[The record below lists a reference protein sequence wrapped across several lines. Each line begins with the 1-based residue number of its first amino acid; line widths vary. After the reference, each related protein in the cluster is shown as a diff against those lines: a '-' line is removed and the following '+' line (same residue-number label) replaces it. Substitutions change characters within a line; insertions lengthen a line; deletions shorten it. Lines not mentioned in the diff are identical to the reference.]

1 MLTLN
6 EIKNAKFE
14 KSAMGGYR
22 ADDVN
27 DFVANVTE
35 TVEALAKEVT
45 DLKKKMQ
52 ILAEKVQQ
60 YREDEDNLRAALVG
74 AQRLASETMKEAN
87 AKAEAV
93 VKDAEDRARMLT
105 ENAER
110 RIENERH
117 SLARAQKDVS
127 DFKKK
132 IINLYQNQIRMISA
146 LPDYDGKD
154 YNTPIVSPMPQA
166 AVPAPAPKAEEEPE
180 TEE

>member
-14 KSAMGGYR
+14 KSAVGGYR

-27 DFVANVTE
+27 DFVDNVAE

-74 AQRLASETMKEAN
+74 AQRLANETMREANLKADAVIKEAEE
-87 AKAEAV
+87 KA
-93 VKDAEDRARMLT
+93 RSIT
-105 ENAER
+105 ETAER
-110 RIENERH
+110 KIENEKH
-117 SLARAQKDVS
+117 ALARAQKDVS
-127 DFKKK
+127 DFKTK
-132 IINLYQNQIRMISA
+132 IINMYQNQIRMISS
-146 LPDYDGKD
+146 LPDYTGRD
-154 YNTPIVSPMPQA
+154 YV
-166 AVPAPAPKAEEEPE
+166 APVASSAEGDTTAAEEK
-180 TEE
+180 TEA

>member
-14 KSAMGGYR
+14 KSAVGGYR

-27 DFVANVTE
+27 DFVDNVAE

-74 AQRLASETMKEAN
+74 AQRLANETMREANLKADAVIKEAEE
-87 AKAEAV
+87 KA
-93 VKDAEDRARMLT
+93 RSIT
-105 ENAER
+105 ETAER
-110 RIENERH
+110 KIENEKH
-117 SLARAQKDVS
+117 ALARAQKGR
-127 DFKKK
+127 FRF
-132 IINLYQNQIRMISA
+132 QNQ
-146 LPDYDGKD
+146 DYQ
-154 YNTPIVSPMPQA
+154 YVSKPNSDDFFSS
-166 AVPAPAPKAEEEPE
+166 
-180 TEE
+180 

>member
-27 DFVANVTE
+27 DFVENVTE

-74 AQRLASETMKEAN
+74 AQRLANETMKEAN
-87 AKAEAV
+87 SKAEAV
-93 VKDAEDRARMLT
+93 VKEAEERARLLT
-105 ENAER
+105 ESAER

-154 YNTPIVSPMPQA
+154 YSTPVPMPQMT
-166 AVPAPAPKAEEEPE
+166 VPVPKAEEEAE
-180 TEE
+180 AEE

>member
-27 DFVANVTE
+27 DFVENVTE

-87 AKAEAV
+87 GKAEV
-93 VKDAEDRARMLT
+93 VIKEAEERARLLT

-154 YNTPIVSPMPQA
+154 YNTPTDSPMPQLP
-166 AVPAPAPKAEEEPE
+166 VSVPKADDEVE
-180 TEE
+180 TED